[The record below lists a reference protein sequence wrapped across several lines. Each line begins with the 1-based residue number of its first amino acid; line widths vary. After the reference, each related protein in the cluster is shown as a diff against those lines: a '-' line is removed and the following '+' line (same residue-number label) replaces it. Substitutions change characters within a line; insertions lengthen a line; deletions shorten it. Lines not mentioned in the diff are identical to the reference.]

1 MSITNI
7 GNGFANT
14 LTFGTGESLT
24 GVSFKEVFIVNQK
37 KEVLLNVQTYKM
49 GRGVKFLFGLLTA

>member
-1 MSITNI
+1 ME
-7 GNGFANT
+7 FANT

-37 KEVLLNVQTYKM
+37 KEVLLNVQTYKWEEESN
-49 GRGVKFLFGLLTA
+49 FLFGLLTA